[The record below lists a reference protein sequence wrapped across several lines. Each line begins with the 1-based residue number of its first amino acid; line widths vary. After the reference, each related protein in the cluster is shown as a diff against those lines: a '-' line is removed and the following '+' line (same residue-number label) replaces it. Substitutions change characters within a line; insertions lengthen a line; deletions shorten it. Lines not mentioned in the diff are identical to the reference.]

1 MNVLLKRF
9 LPHLGAIAIFA
20 IVSAI
25 YFYPQLSGKVM
36 QQTDIISVR
45 SMSKEMDDYRAKT
58 GHQALWTN
66 AMFGGMPTYQI
77 NSIRDGNQT
86 GVFDNLAQLFIN
98 RPIGRFISAMLAF
111 YILMMVMGVPFWAG
125 IFGAI
130 TFGLTTNNLILF
142 EAGHT
147 SKLTA
152 IAYLPLMAAGI
163 LMAFRRQYISGAAV
177 FGIGS
182 ALEMYANHIQ
192 MTYYL
197 VLTLLIFGVA
207 RLIYDIQQKDL
218 LHFAKAAGILIISGL
233 LGLGT
238 ATSNL
243 LPTYEYSKDTMRG
256 DGILPKAE
264 NTAAAPQATDIQGAK
279 GGLAYDYA
287 MQWSNNTLD
296 VFATLIPGVA
306 GGSNQEAVSS
316 DSKTLIDLR
325 SKGYNVPGTFKLP
338 LYWGGLPFTMGPAYL
353 GAIVLFLF
361 GMGII
366 LVKGPEKWWLSLGV
380 LLTVLLSMGK
390 HFDVLNHF
398 FFDYVP
404 LYNKFRAPSSVLS
417 VTAFLAPA
425 LGFLALAKIIDPT
438 TDRKKIIQALQIVGG
453 VLGVITL
460 FYAIMGSSFYDFS
473 SPSDQRLTDQGIS
486 VPAIV
491 ADRKSEMSSDAWR
504 SFLLIALCA
513 GLVWAWATERI
524 KRNVLIIGIGVL
536 AFFDTWSV
544 GRRYVS
550 ADSFV
555 TKNNY
560 QNNFAPRP
568 ADQQIMQDKDLSY
581 RVHDLT
587 IDAFQSAQASYFH
600 KTVGGYNPAK
610 LQRYNDIIDRYLL
623 KGNQGVFDMLNT
635 KYFIVPGGQQSP
647 EGGQAPPAMVQL
659 NPRALGNAWFIN
671 TIKPVKTPLEEI
683 NALDTLQA
691 RTQVVINQEF
701 DSYTKGLNI
710 VPDSAASI
718 KLTQYDPQSLTYTSN
733 AKTEQFA
740 VFSEIWY
747 GPNKGWQAY
756 VDGKPVE
763 HIRVNYLLRGMRVP
777 AGKHTIEYKF
787 DPKSYE
793 TGKMVSGISSIVL
806 IGLLGVVIGTSVWSA
821 IKNPPV
827 DETPVAPTPQPK
839 PTAPTPAKPVDKPAT
854 AVRRPPAT
862 RKGKKK

>member
-1 MNVLLKRF
+1 MNVILKRF

-20 IVSAI
+20 LVSAF
-25 YFYPQLSGKVM
+25 YFSPQLSGKVM
-36 QQTDIISVR
+36 QQSDIISVR

-58 GHQALWTN
+58 GKQALWTN

-86 GVFDNLAQLFIN
+86 GVFDNIAQLFIA
-98 RPIGRFISAMLAF
+98 RPIGRFISAMLSF
-111 YILMMVMGVPFWAG
+111 YLLMMVMGVPFWAG
-125 IFGAI
+125 VFGAI

-147 SKLTA
+147 SKLGA

-163 LMAFRRQYISGAAV
+163 LMAFRKQYIPGATV
-177 FGIGS
+177 FGIGV
-182 ALEMYANHIQ
+182 ALELFANHIQ

-197 VLTLLIFGVA
+197 VLTLLFFGVA
-207 RLIYDIQQKDL
+207 RLVYDIQQKQL
-218 LHFAKAAGILIISGL
+218 LHFAKAAGVLIFSGL

-256 DGILPKAE
+256 DGILPKAAS
-264 NTAAAPQATDIQGAK
+264 TAAAPQAPDVQGAK

-296 VFATLIPGVA
+296 VMAALIPGVA
-306 GGSNQEAVSS
+306 GGGSQEPVGQ
-316 DSKTLIDLR
+316 DSKTLTDLR

-338 LYWGGLPFTMGPAYL
+338 LYWGGLPFTSGPAYL

-361 GMGII
+361 GMGVVLIKDP
-366 LVKGPEKWWLSLGV
+366 VKWWLALGV

-390 HFDVLNHF
+390 HFGAINHF

-404 LYNKFRAPSSVLS
+404 LYNKFRSPSSILS

-425 LGFLALAKIIDPT
+425 LGFLAVAKMVDPA
-438 TDRKKIIQALQIVGG
+438 TDRKKIMRALQIVGG
-453 VLGVITL
+453 ILGVITL
-460 FYAIMGSSFYDFS
+460 FYAIMGSSFYSFT
-473 SPSDQRLTDQGIS
+473 SDSDPRLQQQGMDLASI
-486 VPAIV
+486 I
-491 ADRKSEMSSDAWR
+491 ADRKSKMSSDAWR

-524 KRNVLIIGIGVL
+524 NKNILLVGIGLL
-536 AFFDTWSV
+536 AFFDTWTV
-544 GRRYVS
+544 GRRYVNS
-550 ADSFV
+550 ENFV

-560 QNNFAPRP
+560 QSNFAPRP
-568 ADQQIMQDKDLSY
+568 VDEQILTDKSLSY

-610 LQRYNDIIDRYLL
+610 LQRFNDIIDRYLI
-623 KGNQGVFDMLNT
+623 KGNQNVFDMLNT
-635 KYFIVPGGQQSP
+635 KYFIVPGQGG
-647 EGGQAPPAMVQL
+647 EGGQPAQPLVQL
-659 NPRALGNAWFIN
+659 NPRALGNAWFVNMI
-671 TIKPVKTPLEEI
+671 TLVKTPLEEI
-683 NALDTLQA
+683 NALDSLQP
-691 RTQVVINQEF
+691 RVQVVINQEF
-701 DSYTKGLNI
+701 LPYIKGLSL
-710 VPDSAASI
+710 VSDSTASI
-718 KLTQYDPQSLTYTSN
+718 KLTRYDPQSLTYSSI

-740 VFSEIWY
+740 VFSEVWY

-756 VDGKPVE
+756 VDGKPVD
-763 HIRVNYLLRGMRVP
+763 HIRVNYLLRGMKIP
-777 AGKHTIEYKF
+777 AGNHTIEFKF

-793 TGKMVSGISSIVL
+793 TGKMVSGISSIAL
-806 IGLLGVVIGTSVWSA
+806 FALLGVVIGTSVWNV

-827 DETPVAPTPQPK
+827 DDTPAPAAPKPQPK
-839 PTAPTPAKPVDKPAT
+839 PVAPPVKPADKPAT
-854 AVRRPPAT
+854 AVRKPQDS